1 MTLYHV
7 LTELVQRALEGE
19 PIMCLAIPAR
29 LVEYIDDERMY
40 GKVELGGVQRRI
52 NTSLLVGEDATEPG
66 EYVLVHV
73 GFALEPR
80 QRDRSCGDAAHP
92 RGDGTRVHRRGR
104 TRSGSGRRWRRS
116 SVGANY
122 RESNGGPPA

>member
-1 MTLYHV
+1 
-7 LTELVQRALEGE
+7 
-19 PIMCLAIPAR
+19 MCLAIPAR
-29 LVEYIDDERMY
+29 LVEYIDDDRMY

-73 GFALEPR
+73 GFALSRVSETEAAETLRILEEMGPAYNDEIDQIR
-80 QRDRSCGDAAHP
+80 QWQAMEEEL
-92 RGDGTRVHRRGR
+92 V
-104 TRSGSGRRWRRS
+104 GS
-116 SVGANY
+116 NY